1 MMSQL
6 QSKRSL
12 WLHLGIAAVTILVV
26 VPLCR
31 RGLILSD
38 EGYLLQQALDLLDG
52 RVIYRDMDSF
62 VTPGVWFLLAGTFAL
77 FGASIFVSRVLMVL
91 AAVGLTLVV
100 FRIVRRLAGEPSGLA
115 AVACT
120 LVFFLWAF
128 PAWTFAFYSPIA
140 VLLALWGLERLLAF
154 DESEQPRDL
163 LLVGLL
169 FGLSIC
175 FKQNYGVFAMAGA
188 ALGFL
193 ATRLERRT
201 PLGESLSGLPRDLG
215 LVALGAFAAGF
226 PFLAYLLWHG
236 AMGDAWQSLVI
247 HPFEFSGKHDIP
259 YASLGDLWRADLYTN
274 GIEKLTYLSYP
285 MLQSAP
291 IMWLH
296 DLRGVHRLHV
306 LLYWL
311 PPLLFCAGLV
321 LALLPAD
328 RDERRLDG
336 RLLTVVASCGLLF
349 LGVLPRADFNHLVNV
364 YQPVLVAGPIV
375 VACLARRL
383 PPVGGRVV
391 FGLAGA
397 IFLAYAGVALHWYGE
412 LLRTHRS
419 ELAMERGGVLI
430 TPMQSESVHRML
442 RALQKDSR
450 EGQAVLTVP
459 DITML
464 NFLGA
469 RSVPSKYY
477 NLYEHHIA
485 LDEGQAVVDGSEER
499 DVQLVMT
506 RYDNFFSDRVGLLD
520 YAPRLASYIITHFE
534 RAYIGGGE
542 EYIVYRRRPEPVDET
557 PFADAL
563 ADCAE
568 GPGGGDVG
576 RHLLFSSL
584 YHRSIPTDPMPETGR
599 RTPCRV
605 RVPPGGGVLSLEIGY
620 RKPFRVASGTTLSG
634 RISVAH
640 AGEQTTILEE
650 TLRVMKRQGTTIE
663 HPYKRFEV
671 DLSPWQGE
679 AVELVFETRLDGEIR
694 THPLDYKGFA
704 MVWRD
709 PRVQAEPGGARP

>member
-12 WLHLGIAAVTILVV
+12 WLHLGIAAVTILFI

-31 RGLILSD
+31 RGMILSD
-38 EGYLLQQALDLLDG
+38 EGYLLQQALDLLGG

-62 VTPGVWFLLAGTFAL
+62 VTPGIWFLLAGTFAL
-77 FGASIFVSRVLMVL
+77 FGASIFASRVLMVL
-91 AAVGLTLVV
+91 AGVGLTLVV
-100 FRIVRRLAGEPSGLA
+100 FRIVRRLAGERHGLA

-120 LVFFLWAF
+120 LVLFIWAF
-128 PAWTFAFYSPIA
+128 PAWTFSFYSPIS

-154 DESEQPRDL
+154 DDSRRPRDL
-163 LLVGLL
+163 LWVGLL

-188 ALGFL
+188 ALGFI
-193 ATRLERRT
+193 ATKLERRT
-201 PLGESLSGLPRDLG
+201 PLGEAISGLPRELG

-226 PFLAYLLWHG
+226 PFLAYLLWNG

-259 YASLGDLWRADLYTN
+259 YASPGDLLRADLYKD

-291 IMWLH
+291 IMWLL
-296 DLRGVHRLHV
+296 DFRGVHRLHV
-306 LLYWL
+306 LLYWM
-311 PPLLFCAGLV
+311 PPLLFGAGLL
-321 LALLPAD
+321 LAMLPLD

-336 RLLTVVASCGLLF
+336 HLLTVVASCGLLF

-364 YQPVLVAGPIV
+364 YQPVLVAGPVV

-383 PPVGGRVV
+383 PPAGGRVV
-391 FGLAGA
+391 LAFAAA
-397 IFLAYAGVALHWYGE
+397 IALAYAGVAGHWYGE

-419 ELAMERGGVLI
+419 ELSMERGGVLV
-430 TPMQSESVHRML
+430 TPLQSESVHRML
-442 RALQKDSR
+442 RVLQKDSR

-477 NLYEHHIA
+477 NLYQHHIA
-485 LDEGQAVVDGSEER
+485 LDEGQAVVDGSEEH

-520 YAPRLASYIITHFE
+520 YAPRLSGYIISHFE

-542 EYIVYRRRPEPVDET
+542 EYIVYRRRPTPMAET

-563 ADCAE
+563 ADCDV
-568 GPGGGDVG
+568 GGGDVG

-599 RTPCRV
+599 RTVCRIQ
-605 RVPPGGGVLSLEIGY
+605 VPAGGGELSLEIGY
-620 RKPFRVASGTTLSG
+620 RKPFQVASGTTLSG

-640 AGEQTTILEE
+640 AGEQTTLLEE

-663 HPYKRFEV
+663 HPYKRFHV

-679 AVELVFETRLDGEIR
+679 AVELVFETRLDGYIR